1 MALSPASI
9 VPEFV
14 IVVLVDPNLLIALV
28 PKAVIV
34 PSLVKVTFAV

>member
-14 IVVLVDPNLLIALV
+14 IVVLVDPLLLIAPV
-28 PKAVIV
+28 PKAEIV
-34 PSLVKVTFAV
+34 PALVKVAFAV